1 MKNNIDLN
9 KEENFYNF
17 HLSIAIHFSNDIQL
31 QNLKQL
37 TQRKKKKKIIQSK
50 WCKYINKGGGGGG

>member
-37 TQRKKKKKIIQSK
+37 TQRKKEEKNNTK
-50 WCKYINKGGGGGG
+50 